1 MKKHL
6 IFLLLIALAFSGCT
20 PADPAD
26 DLLQRKTDQLT
37 GVWVWVNTKYPTPFG
52 SIVVSSLET
61 GTIYKIVFTGS
72 KGEIFRQNHLVQ
84 QITFEV
90 KRGAEDDFL
99 LNILSKKELESSSI
113 DMLGGKISLS
123 GRQLT
128 LGYSNASFESEMLL
142 KKLEIF

>member
-6 IFLLLIALAFSGCT
+6 IIPLFILAAFSACT
-20 PADPAD
+20 PTDPAN
-26 DLLQRKTDQLT
+26 DLIQHKTDQLT
-37 GVWVWVNTKYPTPFG
+37 GVWVWINTKYPTPFG

-61 GTIYKIVFTGS
+61 GTIYKIVFTGN

-84 QITFEV
+84 KITFEV
-90 KRGAEDDFL
+90 KMGADDDFL

-123 GRQLT
+123 GRRLT
-128 LGYSNASFESEMLL
+128 LGYSTSSFESEMLL
-142 KKLEIF
+142 SKLEIF